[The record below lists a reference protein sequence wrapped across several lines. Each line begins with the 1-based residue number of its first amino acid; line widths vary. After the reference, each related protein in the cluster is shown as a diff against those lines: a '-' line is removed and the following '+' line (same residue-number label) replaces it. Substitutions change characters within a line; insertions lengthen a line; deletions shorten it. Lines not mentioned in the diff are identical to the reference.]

1 MFLCCYS
8 QVLQRYSENRLL
20 NVVVVGIRP
29 GVKLRLR
36 LGPDVWV
43 RVKVRVWVR
52 VKVRVWVRAEVNDS
66 ARIRVGVKIGVKD
79 KDNQQLQGPFSFQLR
94 TPGCDSIY

>member
-1 MFLCCYS
+1 MYLCCYS

-36 LGPDVWV
+36 LGPDVWF
-43 RVKVRVWVR
+43 R

-79 KDNQQLQGPFSFQLR
+79 KDNQQLQGAFSFQLR

>member
-36 LGPDVWV
+36 LGPD
-43 RVKVRVWVR
+43 VWVR